1 MIFFPY
7 NFTKRVLMKL
17 HIPSNF
23 PVDFFKEKWG
33 GFKKDNQINRLDT
46 LYIIL
51 NEFTRNNIKIGW
63 FIGVPLNN
71 EAFRAICGKNFDKV
85 KEDLLLLN
93 DGKAFFT
100 NNRYDPGFSSK
111 WYKLGMSYC
120 SSSTVEVELSSNER
134 YQKYLSYLSGDRVY
148 RKEIHKLTPKLHLE
162 KQFNDLKITL
172 DESVFEY
179 KYLYIKKYR
188 DLIIF
193 EKNPKI
199 KFLYYAK
206 IGKIIDDINRLNNQK
221 CYTYKLSEKNLRF
234 NSIFTN
240 INRELRYFI
249 RHEGNRFLEF
259 DFIAS
264 HCYVLAT
271 ILNNE
276 FFSNTNKE
284 YSIINI
290 FPDLLL
296 RVNSYIDASNN
307 YKNNINYTQAQ
318 EAASRRVYHHM
329 SDRFFENDD
338 IDLYKS
344 IDFEADFYG
353 FISDIFNKIDPD
365 LPQLN
370 RNKVKSIIRLWMNH
384 TDPHKRKNVADLKI
398 LKKIF
403 PTVNLLIEE
412 IGFFDTMKSA
422 FSLLLQRSESHLVLD
437 VVGEKLVEEYPS
449 IRIFTIHD
457 SFLIEDNNV
466 DRYEIIEKIKR
477 ILNEYVS
484 IIPGIKVKESS
495 PFDSLENNIDEDVIE
510 IRSKARKNESK
521 IFNINER
528 VFSPSVIRLV
538 EMGNYELFS
547 RYGEDNIQEEFE
559 TFISDL
565 YPD

>member
-1 MIFFPY
+1 
-7 NFTKRVLMKL
+7 MKL
-17 HIPSNF
+17 YIPSNF
-23 PVDFFKEKWG
+23 PVDFFKEKWV

-51 NEFTRNNIKIGW
+51 NEFTRNNLKMAW
-63 FIGVPLNN
+63 ATGVPLNN
-71 EAFRAICGKNFDKV
+71 EAFRAICGKNFDRV
-85 KEDLLLLN
+85 KEDLLIFY

-111 WYKLGMSYC
+111 WYKLGMTYC
-120 SSSTVEVELSSNER
+120 FSNTIEVELSSKER
-134 YQKYLSYLSGDRVY
+134 HQKYLCYLSGDRVY
-148 RKEIHKLTPKLHLE
+148 RKEIHKINPKLHLE
-162 KQFNDLKITL
+162 RQFNDLKITL
-172 DESVFEY
+172 DERVFEY

-188 DLIIF
+188 YLITI
-193 EKNPKI
+193 EKNSKI

-206 IGKIIDDINRLNNQK
+206 IGKIIDDINRIKNPES
-221 CYTYKLSEKNLRF
+221 YTYKLSEKNLRF

-249 RHEGNRFLEF
+249 RHEGNKFLEF

-276 FFSNTNKE
+276 FFSNENRK
-284 YSIINI
+284 YSISNI
-290 FPDLLL
+290 YPDLLL
-296 RVNSYIDASNN
+296 RINSYIDASNN
-307 YKNNINYTQAQ
+307 YKNNINFTEAQ

-353 FISDIFNKIDPD
+353 FISDIFNKINPD

-384 TDPHKRKNVADLKI
+384 TDPHKRKNVADLKV

-403 PTVNLLIEE
+403 PSIDQLIEE

-437 VVGEKLVEEYPS
+437 IVGEKLVEEYPS

-457 SFLIEDNNV
+457 SFFIEESNIDKNK
-466 DRYEIIEKIKR
+466 IIEKIKR
-477 ILNEYVS
+477 ILNDYVG
-484 IIPGIKVKESS
+484 IIPGVKLKENC
-495 PFDSLENNIDEDVIE
+495 PFDSLENIIDEDVIE
-510 IRSKARKNESK
+510 LRSKAKKNESK
-521 IFNINER
+521 IININER
-528 VFSPSVIRLV
+528 VFSPSTIRLV
-538 EMGNYELFS
+538 QMGNYELFS
-547 RYGEDNIQEEFE
+547 KYGEDNIQEEFE

>member
-1 MIFFPY
+1 
-7 NFTKRVLMKL
+7 MKL

-23 PVDFFKEKWG
+23 PIKFFKEKWLV
-33 GFKKDNQINRLDT
+33 FKKDNQINRLDT

-51 NEFTRNNIKIGW
+51 NEFIRNDLKTGW
-63 FIGVPLNN
+63 FKGVPLNN

-85 KEDLLLLN
+85 KADLLLFE
-93 DGKAFFT
+93 DGKVFFT
-100 NNRYDPGFSSK
+100 NDSYDPGFSSK

-120 SSSTVEVELSSNER
+120 SSNTIEVELSSNER
-134 YQKYLSYLSGDRVY
+134 HQKYLNYLSGDRVY
-148 RKEIHKLTPKLHLE
+148 RKEIHKIDPKLHLE
-162 KQFNDLKITL
+162 KQFNELKITL
-172 DESVFEY
+172 DASVFEY
-179 KYLYIKKYR
+179 KYLYVKKYR
-188 DLIIF
+188 DLIVK
-193 EKNPKI
+193 ENNLKI

-206 IGKIIDDINRLNNQK
+206 IGKIIDDINRLNNPES
-221 CYTYKLSEKNLRF
+221 YTYKLSEKNLRF

-276 FFSNTNKE
+276 FFSNENKK
-284 YSIINI
+284 YSISNI
-290 FPDLLL
+290 YPDLLL

-307 YKNNINYTQAQ
+307 YKNNINYTVAQ

-329 SDRFFENDD
+329 SDRFFKNYD
-338 IDLYKS
+338 INLYKS

-353 FISDIFNKIDPD
+353 FISDIFNKINPD

-384 TDPHKRKNVADLKI
+384 TDPHKRKNVADLKV

-403 PTVNLLIEE
+403 PSIDQLIEE

-422 FSLLLQRSESHLVLD
+422 FSLLLQRCESHLVLD
-437 VVGEKLVEEYPS
+437 IVGEKLVEDYPS
-449 IRIFTIHD
+449 IKIFTIHD
-457 SFLIEDNNV
+457 SFLFEDDNLDKN
-466 DRYEIIEKIKR
+466 EIINKIKR
-477 ILNEYVS
+477 ILNDYVG
-484 IIPGIKVKESS
+484 IIPGVKLKESC
-495 PFDSLENNIDEDVIE
+495 PFDSLENIIDEDVIE
-510 IRSKARKNESK
+510 LRSKAKKNESK
-521 IFNINER
+521 IININER
-528 VFSPSVIRLV
+528 VFSPSTIRLV
-538 EMGNYELFS
+538 QMGNYELFS
-547 RYGEDNIQEEFE
+547 KYGENNIQEEFE

>member
-1 MIFFPY
+1 
-7 NFTKRVLMKL
+7 MKL

-23 PVDFFKEKWG
+23 PVDFFKEKWVV
-33 GFKKDNQINRLDT
+33 FKKDNQTNRLDT

-51 NEFTRNNIKIGW
+51 NEFTRNNIKVGW
-63 FIGVPLNN
+63 HTGVPLNN
-71 EAFRAICGKNFDKV
+71 EAFRAICGKNFDLV
-85 KEDLLLLN
+85 KKDLLLLEQGKVFTTN
-93 DGKAFFT
+93 D
-100 NNRYDPGFSSK
+100 RYDPGFSSK
-111 WYKLGMSYC
+111 WYKLGMKYC
-120 SSSTVEVELSSNER
+120 FSDTIEVELSSPER
-134 YQKYLSYLSGDRVY
+134 HQKYISYLSGDRVY
-148 RKEIHKLTPKLHLE
+148 RKEIQEIVPKIHLE
-162 KQFNDLKITL
+162 RQFNDLNITL
-172 DESVFEY
+172 DESVYEY

-188 DLIIF
+188 DLIIT

-199 KFLYYAK
+199 RYLYYSK
-206 IGKIIDDINRLNNQK
+206 IGKIIDDINRLNNPQN
-221 CYTYKLSEKNLRF
+221 YTYKLSEKNLRF

-249 RHEGNRFLEF
+249 RHNGNRFLEF

-264 HCYVLAT
+264 HCYILAT
-271 ILNNE
+271 LLNNE
-276 FFSNTNKE
+276 FFFNNNKE
-284 YSIINI
+284 YSISNI
-290 FPDLLL
+290 FPDLQL

-307 YKNNINYTQAQ
+307 YKNNINFTQAQ
-318 EAASRRVYHHM
+318 EAAGRRVYHHM
-329 SDRFFENDD
+329 SDRFFESDD

-353 FISDIFNKIDPD
+353 FISDIFNKINPD

-384 TDPHKRKNVADLKI
+384 TDPHKRKNVADLKV

-403 PTVNLLIEE
+403 PNIDLLIEE

-437 VVGEKLVEEYPS
+437 IVGEKLVEEYPS

-457 SFLIEDNNV
+457 SFFIEDSNIDKN
-466 DRYEIIEKIKR
+466 EIIEKIKR
-477 ILNEYVS
+477 ILNDYVG
-484 IIPGIKVKESS
+484 IIPGVKLKESC
-495 PFDSLENNIDEDVIE
+495 PFDSLENIIDEDVIE
-510 IRSKARKNESK
+510 LKSKAKKNESK

-528 VFSPSVIRLV
+528 VFSPSTIRLV
-538 EMGNYELFS
+538 QMGNYELFS
-547 RYGEDNIQEEFE
+547 KYGEDNIQEEFE